1 MLGNLDVVCN
11 SQPFLDQGTTRV
23 APGYRTRNR
32 SQSTSWRCSSAAG
45 QFDHFD
51 FHHNQTHQNNWLPLG
66 NHLSLGIIALV
77 YTSLLDSSIHSLS
90 FFLVTP
96 HHAHHIV
103 PGNSWILMTVD
114 STLIRSSNLMRCAT
128 ERMKLRVDVK
138 RLPLLEWCVCAW
150 KRKGYTVYPQETNI
164 YQCPKYLFHIMTYW
178 WASNQDGLQNTFL
191 THSALHLQM
200 ICSSSTAFLRSC
212 SRSQSWTVQLSE
224 THSWSSW
231 SFGHGFTTFF

>member
-90 FFLVTP
+90 FFWWPRIMRITSCQATP
-96 HHAHHIV
+96 EFWWR
-103 PGNSWILMTVD
+103 WIRRWSGPATWWDVRRKGWSSELM
-114 STLIRSSNLMRCAT
+114 SKGCRSSNGVSVPEK
-128 ERMKLRVDVK
+128 ERGI
-138 RLPLLEWCVCAW
+138 P
-150 KRKGYTVYPQETNI
+150 YTPKKQIYINVQNI
-164 YQCPKYLFHIMTYW
+164 YFISWHIDEPQTRMVSKTPFWPTVLFISKWYAHP
-178 WASNQDGLQNTFL
+178 AQ
-191 THSALHLQM
+191 
-200 ICSSSTAFLRSC
+200 RSC
-212 SRSQSWTVQLSE
+212 AAVLV
-224 THSWSSW
+224 
-231 SFGHGFTTFF
+231 HGVGLCN